1 MRWAALSGQVAGMQ
15 VLVQGVGA
23 LTGLLLIRAMDKD
36 EYAWFTLAASMLATL
51 NLLADGGIST
61 AFTSIGGRL
70 CQSPAA
76 FSRLLRDGVSLAL
89 RMCVLGI
96 VLATLF
102 FWHLFVRVGA
112 PPAVIGGLLLLSIA
126 AVWPVAL
133 TSLLSVAARLHSRAR
148 QLQMAELGGAAARLG
163 LTAFI
168 LYLGCG
174 NALMVV
180 AVTGV
185 AFYLQAWIVW
195 RLTLEFSRS
204 EPSSERYQ
212 KEIGGFV
219 RSLYANHLFFCV
231 QGQIATWLVSWL
243 AGIGEVADLGA
254 LSRLAVLF
262 SALGAP
268 FVYLVAP
275 SMARIQ
281 DRRIL
286 RRRFALAVGVSFGA
300 TATVLALAA
309 WQPSWF
315 LWLLG
320 SKYSNLG
327 PELLLALASQGVGMI
342 SGICWGLMVVR
353 GWVRHAWLNILLSC
367 LGYAVG
373 ASLVAVD
380 TVAGVLKMNLLASI
394 PLLVWVLLRC
404 WRELASSDETESR
417 P

>member
-1 MRWAALSGQVAGMQ
+1 MQ
-15 VLVQGVGA
+15 IIIQGVGSVS
-23 LTGLLLIRAMDKD
+23 GLLLIRFMAKE
-36 EYAWFTLAASMLATL
+36 EYAWFTISASMLATL

-61 AFTSIGGRL
+61 ALTSVGGRL
-70 CQSPAA
+70 CQSPAE
-76 FSRLLRDGVSLAL
+76 FSRLLRDGMSLAW

-96 VLATLF
+96 VLATPF
-102 FWHLFVRVGA
+102 FWHLFVRVGM
-112 PPAVIGGLLLLSIA
+112 PPAVIVGLLLLSIA
-126 AVWPVAL
+126 AVWPVAF

-148 QLQMAELGGAAARLG
+148 QLQLAELAGGAARLG

-168 LYLGCG
+168 LWLGCG

-180 AVTGV
+180 AVAAAAV
-185 AFYLQAWIVW
+185 CFQAWIVW
-195 RLTLEFSRS
+195 RQTLDFSRP
-204 EPSSERYQ
+204 EPSSESYRR
-212 KEIGGFV
+212 ELGGFV
-219 RSLYANHLFFCV
+219 RALYANHLFFCI
-231 QGQIATWLVSWL
+231 QGQIATWLISWL
-243 AGIGEVADLGA
+243 AGVGEVADLGA

-281 DRRIL
+281 DRSIL
-286 RRRFALAVGVSFGA
+286 RRRFALAVGASFAG
-300 TATVLALAA
+300 TAAVLALAA
-309 WQPSWF
+309 WQPGWF

-320 SKYSNLG
+320 AKYSKLG
-327 PELLLALASQGVGMI
+327 PELVLALASQGVGMI

-380 TVAGVLKMNLLASI
+380 TVAGVLTMNLLAST
-394 PLLVWVLLRC
+394 PLLIWVLLRC
-404 WRELASSDETESR
+404 WSQLNKPSQKDSPT
-417 P
+417 